1 MTSICRFVQAVTAL
15 SITQS
20 FFARMPL
27 LSLWLLAFLFVWI
40 SSFASATLSTLCFS
54 MSSRQP
60 SSLSGPSPRISTA
73 GAYCV
78 SLFLHPSALV
88 VLRYE
93 PLMVLVEGEGF
104 EPPMCALRSIIYY
117 NVGRQII
124 TRCFRPLSQPSL
136 LRLLRENSILTTVK
150 DSSSPSSCHTPHWQC
165 SWQSRIL
172 GMPSACSS
180 AHHSCPS
187 S

>member
-1 MTSICRFVQAVTAL
+1 MAWEHALPTDNGRISVYHAAVPALHRFITYASSPARLLSALLLAPLLCWSLCLAQLTPAYGVTSICRFVQAATAL

-73 GAYCV
+73 GAYCG
-78 SLFLHPSALV
+78 SLLLHPSIRWWFSGTHPCWCLRKV
-88 VLRYE
+88 RDSNPRCVHYVL
-93 PLMVLVEGEGF
+93 L
-104 EPPMCALRSIIYY
+104 SI
-117 NVGRQII
+117 
-124 TRCFRPLSQPSL
+124 T
-136 LRLLRENSILTTVK
+136 
-150 DSSSPSSCHTPHWQC
+150 
-165 SWQSRIL
+165 
-172 GMPSACSS
+172 M
-180 AHHSCPS
+180 
-187 S
+187 

>member
-1 MTSICRFVQAVTAL
+1 MHLRRILASAHNGRITVYQAADLAPQRTLPRVSSLTVCFRPASCTSAMTSFRRWSWSLCLAPSLPLMVWLRCRFVRAATAL

-54 MSSRQP
+54 TSSRQP

-78 SLFLHPSALV
+78 SLFLHPSV
-88 VLRYE
+88 V
-93 PLMVLVEGEGF
+93 GGF
-104 EPPMCALRSIIYY
+104 EVRTPRGVSGRWRS
-117 NVGRQII
+117 R
-124 TRCFRPLSQPSL
+124 T
-136 LRLLRENSILTTVK
+136 
-150 DSSSPSSCHTPHWQC
+150 
-165 SWQSRIL
+165 
-172 GMPSACSS
+172 ACSS
-180 AHHSCPS
+180 ETLQGIITEG
-187 S
+187 